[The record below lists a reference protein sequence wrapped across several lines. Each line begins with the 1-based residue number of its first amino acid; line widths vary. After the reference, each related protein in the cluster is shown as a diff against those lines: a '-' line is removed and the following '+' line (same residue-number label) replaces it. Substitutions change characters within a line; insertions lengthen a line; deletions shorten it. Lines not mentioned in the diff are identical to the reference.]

1 MGRPLVCVV
10 SHELSPARSDLAGSS
25 QQKIPDRDIFDPYV
39 LDPFVDPAMNDARR
53 AIDQRF
59 QIPFG
64 ATDCV
69 GLILAPLATP
79 STREKRRRGSVFG
92 Q

>member
-1 MGRPLVCVV
+1 
-10 SHELSPARSDLAGSS
+10 
-25 QQKIPDRDIFDPYV
+25 
-39 LDPFVDPAMNDARR
+39 MNDARR